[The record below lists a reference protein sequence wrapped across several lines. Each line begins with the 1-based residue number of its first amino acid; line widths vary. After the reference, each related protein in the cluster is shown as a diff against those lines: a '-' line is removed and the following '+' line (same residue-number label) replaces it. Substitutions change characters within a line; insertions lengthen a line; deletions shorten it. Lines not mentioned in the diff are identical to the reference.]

1 MRLRATVAYDGTDY
15 HGFQRQA
22 NARSVQNVLEE
33 ALSLTCGEPVSVVG
47 AGRTDAGVHAA
58 GQVIAFE
65 ATWPHELE
73 KLQRAV
79 NVRLPE
85 DVSVLDLAV
94 CDEGFHPRYSARS
107 RTYEYTIVIGQ
118 VRQPLVRRYAW
129 QVREPL
135 DVRCMNE
142 AAARLIGEY
151 DFAAFGTAP
160 QGDVTVR
167 RVIRAEW
174 RETRREVRREA
185 LERWPMG
192 YRLVFT
198 IEANAFLFRMV
209 RRIVKA
215 LVQAGEG
222 QLSAEDISDILTS
235 KDSQRVKG
243 LAPACGLCL
252 LKVTY

>member
-1 MRLRATVAYDGTDY
+1 LRLRATVAYDGTEY

-33 ALSLTCGEPVSVVG
+33 ALSVTCGGPISVTG
-47 AGRTDAGVHAA
+47 AGRTDTGVHAT

-65 ATWPHELE
+65 ANWPHELVD
-73 KLQRAV
+73 LQRAV

-94 CDEGFHPRYSARS
+94 CDEGFHPRYSAYS
-107 RTYEYTIVIGQ
+107 RTYEYTIMFGL
-118 VRQPLVRRYAW
+118 VRQPLARRYAW
-129 QVREPL
+129 QVWKPL
-135 DVRCMNE
+135 DVRCMND
-142 AAARLIGEY
+142 AAGCLIGEH
-151 DFAAFGTAP
+151 DFAAFGTPP

-167 RVIRAEW
+167 RVMRAEW
-174 RETRREVRREA
+174 RAMTD
-185 LERWPMG
+185 RWPE
-192 YRLVFT
+192 LVFT

-215 LVQAGEG
+215 LTQVGLG
-222 QLSAEDISDILTS
+222 QLSAEDIRGILAS

-243 LAPACGLCL
+243 IAPACGLCL
-252 LKVTY
+252 VEVTY

>member
-1 MRLRATVAYDGTDY
+1 MRLRATIAYDGTEY

-33 ALSLTCGEPVSVVG
+33 ALSITCGEPINVSG
-47 AGRTDAGVHAA
+47 AGRTDTGVHAT
-58 GQVIAFE
+58 GQVVAFE
-65 ATWPHELE
+65 VNWPHELVD
-73 KLQRAV
+73 LQRAV

-94 CDEGFHPRYSARS
+94 CGEGFHPRYSACS
-107 RTYEYTIVIGQ
+107 RTYEYTIMIGP

-129 QVREPL
+129 QVWQPL
-135 DVRCMNE
+135 DVRRMND
-142 AAARLIGEY
+142 AAGRLIGEH
-151 DFAAFGTAP
+151 DFAAFGTPP

-167 RVIRAEW
+167 RVMRSEW
-174 RETRREVRREA
+174 RAMTD
-185 LERWPMG
+185 RWPE
-192 YRLVFT
+192 LVFT

-215 LVQAGEG
+215 LTQVGLG
-222 QLSAEDISDILTS
+222 QLSAEDISDILAS

-243 LAPACGLCL
+243 IAPACGLCL
-252 LKVTY
+252 VKVTY